1 MQGTHDSTCTSPALL
16 SAQHHWKDSS
26 IPDESVAA
34 DLNYLTAGSSV
45 RSPCMPWPC
54 TENHH
59 PNWGGLAG
67 CAGSTVPA
75 LQCKSTLS
83 HQGCSSTHPPHGCH
97 GHWQLNFK
105 QSRNDGWQQV
115 RPETGRKFIHGAK
128 TALWHGR
135 EEGHPAGHRQKAVKG
150 PSSAGSPRKVQVLM
164 SLLAVP
170 LTSLTIH
177 TFSFHF

>member
-1 MQGTHDSTCTSPALL
+1 MPFVNRTNVKSRERTPQDTLSTEQTLLPCHQGWDSAGGHDSTCTSPALL

-34 DLNYLTAGSSV
+34 DFNFLTAGSSV

-59 PNWGGLAG
+59 PNWGGLSG

-83 HQGCSSTHPPHGCH
+83 HQGCSSTHPCHGCH
-97 GHWQLNFK
+97 G
-105 QSRNDGWQQV
+105 R
-115 RPETGRKFIHGAK
+115 
-128 TALWHGR
+128 
-135 EEGHPAGHRQKAVKG
+135 
-150 PSSAGSPRKVQVLM
+150 
-164 SLLAVP
+164 
-170 LTSLTIH
+170 
-177 TFSFHF
+177 